1 MTMPTAGSRLLEFAQ
16 ESGQYPAGSDNS
28 DDGAECSESV
38 GQMEDRD
45 YQNALVV
52 NVMRWLAYL
61 NFSSLV

>member
-1 MTMPTAGSRLLEFAQ
+1 MNSAACLRLDAAVLECV
-16 ESGQYPAGSDNS
+16 GGSDNS